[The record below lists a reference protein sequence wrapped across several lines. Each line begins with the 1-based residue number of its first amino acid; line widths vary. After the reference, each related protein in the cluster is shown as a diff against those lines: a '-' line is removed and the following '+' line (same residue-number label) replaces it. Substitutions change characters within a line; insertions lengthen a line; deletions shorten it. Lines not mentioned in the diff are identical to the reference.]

1 MRREIQN
8 IHTQKNGMEMRDSEP
23 KLEKSDLLVTEKGG
37 FVRACPG
44 PLQGCWGLLAMI
56 YDTSRVE

>member
-1 MRREIQN
+1 
-8 IHTQKNGMEMRDSEP
+8 MRDSES

-37 FVRACPG
+37 LVRACPG
-44 PLQGCWGLLAMI
+44 PLQGGWGLLAMI

>member
-1 MRREIQN
+1 
-8 IHTQKNGMEMRDSEP
+8 MEMRDSGS
-23 KLEKSDLLVTEKGG
+23 KLEKSDLLVTEKAG

-44 PLQGCWGLLAMI
+44 PLQGRRGLLAMI

>member
-1 MRREIQN
+1 
-8 IHTQKNGMEMRDSEP
+8 METRASES

-37 FVRACPG
+37 LVRACPG
-44 PLQGCWGLLAMI
+44 PLQGCWGLLI